1 MQRIVALLYRL
12 TTIDYRSKSSYQIYV
27 YSRVVLKCGITM
39 LQFLQRGSQRF

>member
-39 LQFLQRGSQRF
+39 QFLQRGSQRF